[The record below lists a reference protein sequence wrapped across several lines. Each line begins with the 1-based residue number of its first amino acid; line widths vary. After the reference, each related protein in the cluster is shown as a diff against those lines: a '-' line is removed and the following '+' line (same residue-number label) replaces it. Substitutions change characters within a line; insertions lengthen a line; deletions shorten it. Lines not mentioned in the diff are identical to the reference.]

1 MPILENCSIEFH
13 MERLGEGPSLV
24 GWLSSRRKRGC
35 EIFPAGA
42 ALPALCST
50 GPATGS
56 RMGSRA
62 RAKGPLP
69 GPLAGPNEVTCSVIQ
84 VKRVQRTGRFTSDS
98 GFGGPHHGVL
108 HWTW

>member
-1 MPILENCSIEFH
+1 M
-13 MERLGEGPSLV
+13 
-24 GWLSSRRKRGC
+24 
-35 EIFPAGA
+35 PAGA

-69 GPLAGPNEVTCSVIQ
+69 GPLAGAKEVTCSVIQ
-84 VKRVQRTGRFTSDS
+84 VKRGQRAG
-98 GFGGPHHGVL
+98 
-108 HWTW
+108 